1 MPRSPGRQLRSRN
14 MLSNKRKAQL
24 IIVAAFVFGI
34 VVGASGQ
41 YLFWRSSQSQTA
53 NTTDQ
58 VLNELT
64 SAVKLSAE
72 QRNQAD
78 RILQE
83 SQQQYQELRVQVR
96 PQFNAV
102 RDATR
107 KRIAALLTSEQQTLF
122 EKYTRELDAKR
133 EEKEKASANSKK

>member
-1 MPRSPGRQLRSRN
+1 